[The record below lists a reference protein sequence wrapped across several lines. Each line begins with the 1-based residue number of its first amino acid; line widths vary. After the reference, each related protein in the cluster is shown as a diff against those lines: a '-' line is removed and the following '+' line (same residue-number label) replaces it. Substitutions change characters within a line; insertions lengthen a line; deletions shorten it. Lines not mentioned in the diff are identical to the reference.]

1 MYLVYFLDNQFA
13 LFKDLSSVYFVY
25 WKNSLPC
32 AKSIHILG
40 WGAETFLFFFCKTVN
55 NFLNTSMEMVRQNF
69 SQKKKNRLVVVL
81 EHKITFYSIQDNFHN
96 IAWKSS

>member
-1 MYLVYFLDNQFA
+1 MYSSYFGYPIA
-13 LFKDLSSVYFVY
+13 LFKDLPSVYFVY

-69 SQKKKNRLVVVL
+69 SQKKK
-81 EHKITFYSIQDNFHN
+81 
-96 IAWKSS
+96 KSLSCSFRAQNYFLLNS